1 MPEQIVFVQCHEPG
15 LKAGDYHV
23 HAELSVKNLPAT
35 AFAGV
40 EHGVPTL
47 KSYAIDKY
55 LRVSGDRYRLA
66 PNTIASMY
74 PPSGESGEY
83 SRALPHVVL
92 RRPTLPWERVI
103 SDAAKHT
110 PWMTVLLLTEDELR
124 EQNLDLKRPTSA
136 ATKKD
141 HDVDVPCQVL
151 KLSGALWS
159 RLAPTA
165 KELAYLAH
173 VRRVVPDLRIDTPR
187 EELEFSLVMGNR
199 MPPEG
204 RSCHAF
210 LVSLEGMEAQLPPVV
225 VKDDVT
231 LTVLHSWRFF
241 AVEQPRSFGKVIQ
254 GLDHQ
259 VGLSLPHDG
268 TTEASAPLSM
278 GFLPVS
284 HDLRVGGKTW
294 SWYRGPFTPYGTQRL
309 LYKHCGK
316 PAASADGLLF
326 YDPELGM
333 MDVSCASAWTLGRL
347 MALNDTTFATTL
359 YKSKCEKVRGT
370 LERARFQWTFGKLP
384 GVDGLPE
391 ASRKEVDTNLSQ
403 RIASALIELGGAQR
417 GGLQEWLTS
426 VPPEE
431 VMGIQTLS
439 AAERADRLQEVLTQE
454 DRIVELHGLKLRLGL
469 MQDEGQYEPK
479 PTPDASIA
487 RWLADGALL
496 KGLPMHYLV
505 PDERMLPTESIR
517 FFQVDGSWL
526 EAFRDG
532 ALSLGCDSET
542 YACHDAAFLPLLSAT
557 AGRATA
563 IARPQTRRLLAARN
577 EQAAMLPMSGFLM
590 RSDALVQWPDMEI
603 EGMAGGKKVVTL
615 RQQMI
620 GPILICLFESV
631 VDTVAIHQPA
641 EAVHFGFLAA
651 DDSDGNVKKRRDE
664 QGRETSRDPLKVIP
678 FRDVE
683 KKVLDIGGIGG
694 MVRWMAAGSAEKEKA
709 YRSDQF
715 ALQMVTGVDRVVFRI
730 KQPSV

>member
-1 MPEQIVFVQCHEPG
+1 MPNNEQIVFIEYHEPG
-15 LKAGDYHV
+15 LKAGDYQV

-35 AFAGV
+35 AFAGA

-47 KSYAIDKY
+47 KSYEIDKY
-55 LRVSGDRYRLA
+55 LRVSGDRYRFA
-66 PNTIASMY
+66 PGTVASMY

-83 SRALPHVVL
+83 SRAIPHVVL
-92 RRPTLPWERVI
+92 RRSTLPWERVI
-103 SDAAKHT
+103 SDTAAEHT
-110 PWMTVLLLTEDELR
+110 PWMMVLLLTEDELR
-124 EQNLDLKRPTSA
+124 ELNLDLEHPTRA
-136 ATKKD
+136 TTKKD
-141 HDVDVPCQVL
+141 NDVDVPCQVL
-151 KLSGALWS
+151 KLSGVLWGG
-159 RLAPTA
+159 LAPTA

-173 VRRVVPDLRIDTPR
+173 VRRVQPNLKKDTLR
-187 EELEFSLVMGNR
+187 EVLEFSLVMGNR

-210 LVSLEGMEAQLPPVV
+210 LVSLEGMAAQLPPVV
-225 VKDDVT
+225 VKEDVT

-268 TTEASAPLSM
+268 GAGATAPLSM

-294 SWYRGPFTPYGTQRL
+294 SWYRGPFTPYGTQRRL
-309 LYKHCGK
+309 NKDGGK
-316 PAASADGLLF
+316 PVDSADGLLF

-359 YKSKCEKVRGT
+359 YKSKRENVRGT

-384 GVDGLPE
+384 GVDALSN

-403 RIASALIELGGAQR
+403 GIASALIELGGAQR
-417 GGLQEWLTS
+417 DGLREWLMNEA
-426 VPPEE
+426 PEG
-431 VMGIQTLS
+431 VMEIQTLS
-439 AAERADRLQEVLTQE
+439 ATERADYLQEVLTQE
-454 DRIVELHGLKLRLGL
+454 HRIVELHGLKLRLGML
-469 MQDEGQYEPK
+469 QAAPLYDPK

-505 PDERMLPTESIR
+505 PNERMLPTESIR

-532 ALSLGCDSET
+532 ALSLGRDSET
-542 YACHDAAFLPLLSAT
+542 DARHDAAFLPLLSAT

-577 EQAAMLPMSGFLM
+577 AQAAMLPMSGFLM

-603 EGMAGGKKVVTL
+603 EGMAGGEKAVML

-620 GPILICLFESV
+620 GPILICLFDRV
-631 VDTVAIHQPA
+631 VDTVAIYQPV

-651 DDSDGNVKKRRDE
+651 DDPECNVKKRRDAE
-664 QGRETSRDPLKVIP
+664 GHETSVDPLKVIP
-678 FRDVE
+678 FRDAE
-683 KKVLDIGGIGG
+683 KKVLDIGGIDGI
-694 MVRWMAAGSAEKEKA
+694 VRWMAGGEVAA
-709 YRSDQF
+709 YRSDEF

-730 KQPSV
+730 KQPSP